1 VTQHRM
7 VGAANLEITGGY
19 KLGDDRNLIMF

>member
-7 VGAANLEITGGY
+7 VGAANLEIAGGY